1 MATRDRYDMDMLRAI
16 QKIVKE
22 LEALNR
28 NMYDLSNRCSYIA
41 TRFEDF
47 GRAAREVH
55 TNELAD
61 ELYIPTTCK
70 AGYINGTEG
79 LETKKEGVDYVDYAR
94 D

>member
-1 MATRDRYDMDMLRAI
+1 MNLDT
-16 QKIVKE
+16 
-22 LEALNR
+22 
-28 NMYDLSNRCSYIA
+28 YDLANRYSYLT

-47 GRAAREVH
+47 GRAVREVH

-70 AGYINGTEG
+70 AGYTNDSKEPET
-79 LETKKEGVDYVDYAR
+79 LETKKEGVDYVDYTR